1 VTAPNICSPNRHQTT
16 RSGNHNLLKIK
27 VNEMNKLEYD
37 KRNYLATH
45 SQSETLLLPGKTTD
59 YGNRSDAQMLAEFD
73 ALFFD

>member
-1 VTAPNICSPNRHQTT
+1 
-16 RSGNHNLLKIK
+16 
-27 VNEMNKLEYD
+27 MNKLEYD

-73 ALFFD
+73 ALFFDWANSRVGAKMMA